1 MENGWVE
8 LACAGLSAD
17 DIKRKLEQLRTTP
30 QTNPHSKQLL
40 DAEAAVSS
48 KAADIEKVE
57 QELESIRQERA
68 KLDVLVQ
75 ADISE
80 KTLHDEQVHGAHTQA
95 YAHAHTSMQSIS
107 LAHAKNANPIVRLLR
122 ASTTD

>member
-1 MENGWVE
+1 MENNWVE
-8 LACAGLSAD
+8 LSCSGLSAD
-17 DIKRKLEQLRTTP
+17 EIERKLEQVRTTP
-30 QTNPHSKQLL
+30 QTNLLSKQLL

-68 KLDVLVQ
+68 KLDVLIQ

-80 KTLHDEQVHGAHTQA
+80 KTLHDEQVHGAHTSLCA
-95 YAHAHTSMQSIS
+95 CTHKHAEHLVSS
-107 LAHAKNANPIVRLLR
+107 R
-122 ASTTD
+122 